1 VVSKA
6 MGFDGSSASLAQAI
20 PGGLSE
26 YGLPTNKITVRDGS
40 GLSDLNAVSPQFVTQ
55 LMAKIKAGTK
65 DLGVLYSALPV
76 AGESGSLAGRFTGA
90 NAIAK
95 GHIRAKTG
103 WLDSAYSLAGII
115 DSADGTPLVFAF
127 YSIRDGITADAKD
140 AQDSLATDMYSCGD
154 NLSNN

>member
-1 VVSKA
+1 
-6 MGFDGSSASLAQAI
+6 MGFNGSSASLAQAI

-26 YGLPTNKITVRDGS
+26 YGLNTTKIVIRDGS
-40 GLSDLNAVSPQFVTQ
+40 GLSDLNAVSPQFVTL

-76 AGESGSLAGRFTGA
+76 AGQSGSLSNRFNGP
-90 NAIAK
+90 NEIAQ
-95 GHIRAKTG
+95 GHVRAKTG

-115 DSADGTPLVFAF
+115 EAADGTPLVFAF
-127 YSIRDGITADAKD
+127 YSIQDGISSDAKD
-140 AQDSLATDMYSCGD
+140 AQDTLATAAYSCGD